1 MTGIRAV
8 EHKLFRDAFR
18 PLRRG
23 ERLKEVSMKIGHAAL
38 NLFVVSNLTWY
49 VDWTWALPLIVLTAI
64 IHLFGL
70 ILIDERVERVQND
83 LGEPGRHPVLFVV
96 IVGTTVLLATLLH
109 GIEGAIWAA
118 AYRLV
123 GALPDFSS
131 AVLYSLSAM
140 TSYGHENL
148 ALEKHWQLMGALEAL
163 NGMMLFGLTTAFLVA
178 IIQKVWTLQ
187 SRRSP

>member
-1 MTGIRAV
+1 
-8 EHKLFRDAFR
+8 
-18 PLRRG
+18 
-23 ERLKEVSMKIGHAAL
+23 LKEASVKIGHAAL
-38 NLFVVSNLTWY
+38 NLLVVSNLTWY
-49 VDWTWALPLIVLTAI
+49 ADWAWALPLIVLTAI

-70 ILIDERVERVQND
+70 ILIYERVERIQKNLV
-83 LGEPGRHPVLFVV
+83 EPRRHTVLLVV

-109 GIEGAIWAA
+109 AIEGAIWAA
-118 AYRLV
+118 AYRFV
-123 GALPDFSS
+123 GALPDFGS